1 MPRGATGLAAEVER
15 RFRQFQRGT
24 VRPIPWES
32 VRSGAWLYAE
42 RRAGTPLDWLWRM
55 TRARYDAMVAKG
67 ALEEDEPIELLDGL
81 LIVREPEGGR
91 HAVIVGRVR
100 QVLERAFGQGFYVRE
115 DKPFALD
122 ATSEPEPD
130 VVVVRGPDSK
140 YIDQHPSKQL
150 LIVEVA
156 ESSLVRDRTFKARLY
171 ARAGVADYWI
181 VNLVDEVLE
190 VYRQPALDR
199 SAEFGWRYLD
209 VQALRPGA
217 TVSPLARPDVTVA
230 VADLLP

>member
-24 VRPIPWES
+24 VRPITWET
-32 VRSGAWLYAE
+32 VRSQARLYAE
-42 RRAGTPLDWLWRM
+42 RRAGTLLEWLWRM
-55 TRARYDAMVAKG
+55 TRARYDAMVANG

-100 QVLERAFGQGFYVRE
+100 RALEAAFGQGCYVRE

-122 ATSEPEPD
+122 DMSEPD
-130 VVVVRGPDSK
+130 VVVVRGPDSR

-150 LIVEVA
+150 LVVEVA
-156 ESSLVRDRTFKARLY
+156 ESSLNRDRTFKARLY

-181 VNLVDEVLE
+181 VNWK
-190 VYRQPALDR
+190 YG
-199 SAEFGWRYLD
+199 SAKLLKR
-209 VQALRPGA
+209 GA
-217 TVSPLARPDVTVA
+217 TITPLAAPRA
-230 VADLLP
+230 KISVADLLP

>member
-1 MPRGATGLAAEVER
+1 WE
-15 RFRQFQRGT
+15 T
-24 VRPIPWES
+24 VRS
-32 VRSGAWLYAE
+32 QARLYAE
-42 RRAGTPLDWLWRM
+42 RRAGTLLEWLWRM
-55 TRARYDAMVAKG
+55 TRARYDAMVANG

-100 QVLERAFGQGFYVRE
+100 RALEAAFGQGCYVRE

-122 ATSEPEPD
+122 DMSEPEPD
-130 VVVVRGPDSK
+130 VVVVRGPDSR

-156 ESSLVRDRTFKARLY
+156 ESSLNRDRTFKARLY

-190 VYRQPALDR
+190 VYRRPVKSPRVAPAGSTAASSSSSAAPASRRSRRRARR
-199 SAEFGWRYLD
+199 SA
-209 VQALRPGA
+209 
-217 TVSPLARPDVTVA
+217 SPIFCRNERACRHEARSPPRHPPS
-230 VADLLP
+230 L

>member
-24 VRPIPWES
+24 VRPITWET

-100 QVLERAFGQGFYVRE
+100 RALEAAFGQGCYVLKTSRSRSTIC
-115 DKPFALD
+115 PSPSPMWLSSVALTP
-122 ATSEPEPD
+122 ATSISIHRNSYSSSRWPRALLTATAPSRLGCT
-130 VVVVRGPDSK
+130 RGPASPT
-140 YIDQHPSKQL
+140 IG
-150 LIVEVA
+150 
-156 ESSLVRDRTFKARLY
+156 SSTSSTKSSRST
-171 ARAGVADYWI
+171 AG
-181 VNLVDEVLE
+181 
-190 VYRQPALDR
+190 R
-199 SAEFGWRYLD
+199 
-209 VQALRPGA
+209 
-217 TVSPLARPDVTVA
+217 
-230 VADLLP
+230 